1 MSQLVWIFSVIPD
14 FVLVLIAWAAAV
26 GGVALFVASKLVR
39 WIPMMGMYKLPAE
52 IAGVVLLALGSY
64 MLGGQAADQRWQEK
78 VEAVEAKI
86 KAAEEQSKD
95 ANVEIQKKTDT
106 QIKYIRGRTEI
117 VREYIDREVVK
128 YDTKFAPGGECA
140 IPKEFVRAHNDAAEA
155 PKK

>member
-78 VEAVEAKI
+78 VDAVEVKI

>member
-64 MLGGQAADQRWQEK
+64 MLGGRAADQRWQEK
-78 VEAVEAKI
+78 VDAVEVKI

>member
-78 VEAVEAKI
+78 VDAVEAKI
-86 KAAEEQSKD
+86 KVAEEQSKD

-128 YDTKFAPGGECA
+128 YDTIFAPGGECA

>member
-1 MSQLVWIFSVIPD
+1 MSQLVWMFNLIPN

-26 GGVALFVASKLVR
+26 GGVALYVASKLVR
-39 WIPMMGMYKLPAE
+39 WIPMMGMYRTPAE
-52 IAGVVLLALGSY
+52 IAGVVLLAIGAY

-78 VEAVEAKI
+78 VDAVEAKL
-86 KAAEEQSKD
+86 KVAEEQSKE
-95 ANVEIQKKTDT
+95 ANVEIEKKSDAK
-106 QIKYIRGRTEI
+106 IKYIRGRTE
-117 VREYIDREVVK
+117 VVKEYIDREVVK

>member
-1 MSQLVWIFSVIPD
+1 MSQLIWIFSLIPD

-64 MLGGQAADQRWQEK
+64 MLGGQTADQRWQEK
-78 VEAVEAKI
+78 VDAVEAKI
-86 KAAEEQSKD
+86 KVAEEQSKD